1 MRLVMGVRYNDY
13 SIAISKL
20 EWTKRQAMIAK
31 AQYKMTPG
39 DLEMTLALVR
49 GGNLATAGERLGVD
63 TSTVFRSLRRIE
75 RGLGRLLFERTRS
88 GYRATELAIQLAE
101 HAEQMEVALEA
112 ARSSVEA
119 QPTQVSGTVRITTTD
134 TVLHG
139 LVAPALRGLR
149 KVHPLLSYELHTGNE
164 LTNLTR
170 RDADIAVRATKR
182 PPQHLVGKH
191 IGPIRVALYAAKRG
205 RAGNFTDVEAG
216 KADWI
221 APDDA
226 LPEHP
231 SVVWRKRHFPKSDPR
246 YRVNSILSVLELV
259 ALGLGVGIVPLFLAD
274 GRSDVVRL
282 TEPLDECETDLW
294 LLTHPELRH
303 LRRVA
308 EVYAHLAQAM
318 NMP

>member
-1 MRLVMGVRYNDY
+1 
-13 SIAISKL
+13 
-20 EWTKRQAMIAK
+20 MIATP
-31 AQYKMTPG
+31 QYKMTPG
-39 DLEMTLALVR
+39 DLEVTLALVR
-49 GGNLATAGERLGVD
+49 GGTLATAGERLGAD
-63 TSTVFRSLRRIE
+63 ASTVFRSLQRIE

-88 GYRATELAIQLAE
+88 GYLATELATELAE
-101 HAEQMEVALEA
+101 HAERMEAALEA

-119 QPTQVSGTVRITTTD
+119 APAQVSGTVRITTTD
-134 TVLHG
+134 TILHG
-139 LVAPALRGLR
+139 LVAPALRSLHA
-149 KVHPLLSYELHTGNE
+149 VHPLLRYDLHTGNE
-164 LTNLTR
+164 LASLTR

-205 RAGNFTDVEAG
+205 GARKFADVGAG

-231 SVVWRKRHFPKSDPR
+231 SVVWRKRHFPKAAPR

-274 GRSDVVRL
+274 GRNDVVRL
-282 TEPLDECETDLW
+282 TKALDECETELW
-294 LLTHPELRH
+294 LLTHPESRH
-303 LRRVA
+303 LRRVGA
-308 EVYAHLAQAM
+308 VYSHLAQTM